1 MNCKITKFETD
12 IQSNSLKKRIL
23 ALQYLSMHLLYNFS
37 TFLASRLI
45 LLAPFFSNKMSLFV
59 RGRKLVVDT
68 LKNKLKESDKSI
80 WFHCASLGE
89 YEQGVPIIK
98 KTKEEFPDHKI
109 IVTFFSPSGF
119 EVKKNNTLTDC
130 TVYLP
135 LDTPKNAKT
144 FIDLVQPSLAIFIKY
159 EFWPNY
165 LFELKKKNIP
175 TILVSGLFREEQ
187 VFFKIYGAF
196 MRKTLNCFNHF
207 FVQDETS
214 KELLKSINIKNIT
227 VSGDTRFDR
236 VSDQLSMNNKL
247 NFISLFKQKQFCLV
261 CGSTWPKDESILINH
276 INKFSN
282 NTKFII
288 APHEVNNLK
297 IESLKKKLKVK
308 TILYSDREKYNI
320 SDYQVLIIDTVGL
333 LSKVYS
339 YADTAYIGGGIGM
352 GANGLHNILEAATF
366 GVPIIIGENYTNF
379 PEAKKL
385 KELNGLFSVATPQEF
400 TDIFNQLKTDSSFCK
415 KTGLISK
422 NFILKNRGATNIV
435 LNYLQKLKI

>member
-1 MNCKITKFETD
+1 
-12 IQSNSLKKRIL
+12 
-23 ALQYLSMHLLYNFS
+23 MHLLYNFS
-37 TFLASRLI
+37 TFLASKLI
-45 LLAPFFSNKMSLFV
+45 LLSPLFSPKMGLFV
-59 RGRKLVVDT
+59 KGRKSVVNT
-68 LKNKLKESDKSI
+68 LKSTLKKGDKTI

-109 IVTFFSPSGF
+109 IVSFFSPSGF
-119 EVKKNNTLTDC
+119 EVKKNDKLADC

-135 LDTPKNAKT
+135 LDTPKNAKN
-144 FIDLVQPSLAIFIKY
+144 FIDLLQPSVAIFIKY

-165 LFELKKKNIP
+165 LFELKKKSIP
-175 TILVSGLFREEQ
+175 TILVSGLFRKDQ
-187 VFFKIYGAF
+187 VFFKFYGGF
-196 MRKTLNCFNHF
+196 MRRTLNSFSHF
-207 FVQDETS
+207 FVQDQLS
-214 KELLKSINIKNIT
+214 KSLLKQLKISQVT

-247 NFISLFKQKQFCLV
+247 DFIALFKQDLFCLV
-261 CGSTWPKDESILINH
+261 CGSTWPKDESILINY
-276 INKFSN
+276 INNFSN

-288 APHEVNNLK
+288 APHEVNNLR

-308 TILYSDREKYNI
+308 TVLYSEREKYNI

-333 LSKVYS
+333 LTKVYS
-339 YADTAYIGGGIGM
+339 YADVAYIGGGIGM

-366 GVPIIIGENYTNF
+366 GVPIIIGKNYTNF

-385 KELNGLFSVATPQEF
+385 KKLNGLFSVASPQEF
-400 TDIFNQLKTDSSFCK
+400 IDIFNQLKTDAPFCE

-422 NFILKNRGATNIV
+422 NFILNNRGATDII
-435 LNYLQKLKI
+435 LNYLQQLQI

>member
-1 MNCKITKFETD
+1 
-12 IQSNSLKKRIL
+12 
-23 ALQYLSMHLLYNFS
+23 MHLLYNFS
-37 TFLASRLI
+37 TFLASKLI
-45 LLAPFFSNKMSLFV
+45 LLSPLFSPKMGLFV
-59 RGRKLVVDT
+59 KGRKSVVNT
-68 LKNKLKESDKSI
+68 LKSTLKKGDKTI

-109 IVTFFSPSGF
+109 IVSFFSPSGF
-119 EVKKNNTLTDC
+119 EVKKNDKLADC

-135 LDTPKNAKT
+135 LDTPKNAKN
-144 FIDLVQPSLAIFIKY
+144 FIDLLQPSVAIFIKY

-175 TILVSGLFREEQ
+175 TILVSGLFRKDQ
-187 VFFKIYGAF
+187 VFFKFYGGF
-196 MRKTLNCFNHF
+196 MRRTLNSFSHF
-207 FVQDETS
+207 FVQDQLS
-214 KELLKSINIKNIT
+214 KNLLEQLKISQVS

-236 VSDQLSMNNKL
+236 VSDQLSVNNEL
-247 NFISLFKQKQFCLV
+247 DFMALFKQDLFCLV
-261 CGSTWPKDESILINH
+261 CGSTWPKDESILINY
-276 INKFSN
+276 INNFSN

-288 APHEVNNLK
+288 APHEVNNLR

-308 TILYSDREKYNI
+308 TVLYSEREKYNI

-333 LSKVYS
+333 LTKVYS
-339 YADTAYIGGGIGM
+339 YADVAYIGGGIGM

-366 GVPIIIGENYTNF
+366 GVPIIIGKNYTNF

-385 KELNGLFSVATPQEF
+385 KKLNGLFSVASPQEF
-400 TDIFNQLKTDSSFCK
+400 IDIFNQLKTDAPFCE

-422 NFILKNRGATNIV
+422 NFILNNRGATDII
-435 LNYLQKLKI
+435 LNYLQKLQI

>member
-1 MNCKITKFETD
+1 
-12 IQSNSLKKRIL
+12 
-23 ALQYLSMHLLYNFS
+23 MHSLYNFS
-37 TFLASRLI
+37 TFIASKLI
-45 LLAPFFSNKMSLFV
+45 LLSPLFSPKMSLFV
-59 RGRKLVVDT
+59 KGRKSVIDTIKST
-68 LKNKLKESDKSI
+68 LKKGDKTI

-109 IVTFFSPSGF
+109 IVSFFSPSGF
-119 EVKKNNTLTDC
+119 EVKKNDELADC

-135 LDTPKNAKT
+135 LDTPKNAKNL
-144 FIDLVQPSLAIFIKY
+144 IDLLQPSVAIFIKY

-165 LFELKKKNIP
+165 LFELKKKSIP
-175 TILVSGLFREEQ
+175 TILVSGLFRKDQ
-187 VFFKIYGAF
+187 VFFKFYGGF
-196 MRKTLNCFNHF
+196 MRRTLNSFSHF
-207 FVQDETS
+207 FVQDQLS
-214 KELLKSINIKNIT
+214 KNLLEQLKISQVS

-236 VSDQLSMNNKL
+236 VSDQLSMNNEL
-247 NFISLFKQKQFCLV
+247 DFMALFKQDLFCLV
-261 CGSTWPKDESILINH
+261 CGSTWPKDESILINY
-276 INKFSN
+276 INNFSN

-288 APHEVNNLK
+288 APHEVNNLR

-308 TILYSDREKYNI
+308 TVLYSEREKYRI

-333 LSKVYS
+333 LTKVYS
-339 YADTAYIGGGIGM
+339 YADVAYIGGGIGM

-400 TDIFNQLKTDSSFCK
+400 IDIFNQLKTDASFCE

-422 NFILKNRGATNIV
+422 NFILNNRGATDII
-435 LNYLQKLKI
+435 LNYLQQLQI

>member
-1 MNCKITKFETD
+1 
-12 IQSNSLKKRIL
+12 
-23 ALQYLSMHLLYNFS
+23 MHSLYNFS
-37 TFLASRLI
+37 TFIASKLI
-45 LLAPFFSNKMSLFV
+45 LLSPLFSPKMSLFV
-59 RGRKLVVDT
+59 KGRKSVIDTIKST
-68 LKNKLKESDKSI
+68 LKKGDKTI

-109 IVTFFSPSGF
+109 IVSFFSPSGF
-119 EVKKNNTLTDC
+119 EVKKNDKLADC

-135 LDTPKNAKT
+135 LDTPKNAKN
-144 FIDLVQPSLAIFIKY
+144 FIDLLQPSVAIFIKY

-165 LFELKKKNIP
+165 LFELKKKSIP
-175 TILVSGLFREEQ
+175 TILVSGLFRKDQ
-187 VFFKIYGAF
+187 VFFKFYGGF
-196 MRKTLNCFNHF
+196 MRRTLNSFSHF
-207 FVQDETS
+207 FVQDQLS
-214 KELLKSINIKNIT
+214 KSLLKQLKISQVT

-247 NFISLFKQKQFCLV
+247 DFIALFKQDLFCLV
-261 CGSTWPKDESILINH
+261 CGSTWPKDESILINY
-276 INKFSN
+276 INSFSN

-288 APHEVNNLK
+288 APHEVNNLR

-308 TILYSDREKYNI
+308 TVLYSEREKYRI

-333 LSKVYS
+333 LTKVYS
-339 YADTAYIGGGIGM
+339 YADVAYIGGGIGM

-400 TDIFNQLKTDSSFCK
+400 IDIFNQLKTDAPFCE

-422 NFILKNRGATNIV
+422 NFILNNRGATDII
-435 LNYLQKLKI
+435 LNYLQQLQI

>member
-1 MNCKITKFETD
+1 
-12 IQSNSLKKRIL
+12 
-23 ALQYLSMHLLYNFS
+23 MHSLYNFS
-37 TFLASRLI
+37 TFIASKLI
-45 LLAPFFSNKMSLFV
+45 LLSPLFSPKMSLFV
-59 RGRKLVVDT
+59 KGRKSVIDTIKST
-68 LKNKLKESDKSI
+68 LKKGDKTI

-109 IVTFFSPSGF
+109 IVSFFSPSGF
-119 EVKKNNTLTDC
+119 EVKKNDELADC

-135 LDTPKNAKT
+135 LDTPKNAKNL
-144 FIDLVQPSLAIFIKY
+144 IDLLQPSVAIFIKY

-165 LFELKKKNIP
+165 LFELKKKSIP
-175 TILVSGLFREEQ
+175 TILVSGLFRKDQ
-187 VFFKIYGAF
+187 VFFKFYGGF
-196 MRKTLNCFNHF
+196 MRRTLNSFSHF
-207 FVQDETS
+207 FVQDQLS
-214 KELLKSINIKNIT
+214 KNLLEQLKISQVS

-236 VSDQLSMNNKL
+236 VSDQLSMNNEL
-247 NFISLFKQKQFCLV
+247 DFMALFKQDLFCLV
-261 CGSTWPKDESILINH
+261 CGSTWPKDESILINY
-276 INKFSN
+276 INNFSN

-288 APHEVNNLK
+288 APHEVNNLR

-308 TILYSDREKYNI
+308 TVLYSEREKYNI

-333 LSKVYS
+333 LTKVYS
-339 YADTAYIGGGIGM
+339 YADVAYIGGGIGM

-366 GVPIIIGENYTNF
+366 GVPIIIGENFTNF

-400 TDIFNQLKTDSSFCK
+400 FDIFNQLKTDAPFCE

-422 NFILKNRGATNIV
+422 NFILNNRGATDII
-435 LNYLQKLKI
+435 LNYLQQLQI

>member
-1 MNCKITKFETD
+1 
-12 IQSNSLKKRIL
+12 
-23 ALQYLSMHLLYNFS
+23 MHLLYNFS
-37 TFLASRLI
+37 TFLASKLI
-45 LLAPFFSNKMSLFV
+45 LLSPLFSPKMGLFV
-59 RGRKLVVDT
+59 KGRKSVIDTIKST
-68 LKNKLKESDKSI
+68 LKKGDKTI

-109 IVTFFSPSGF
+109 IVSFFSPSGF
-119 EVKKNNTLTDC
+119 EVKKNDKLADC

-135 LDTPKNAKT
+135 LDTPKNAKN
-144 FIDLVQPSLAIFIKY
+144 FINLLQPSVAIFIKY

-165 LFELKKKNIP
+165 LFELKKKSIP
-175 TILVSGLFREEQ
+175 TILVSGLFRKDQ
-187 VFFKIYGAF
+187 VFFKFYGGF
-196 MRKTLNCFNHF
+196 MRRTLNSFSHF
-207 FVQDETS
+207 FVQDQLS
-214 KELLKSINIKNIT
+214 KNLLEQLKISQVS

-236 VSDQLSMNNKL
+236 VSDQLSMNNEL
-247 NFISLFKQKQFCLV
+247 DFMALFKQDLFCLV
-261 CGSTWPKDESILINH
+261 CGSTWPKDESILINY
-276 INKFSN
+276 INNFSN

-288 APHEVNNLK
+288 APHEVNNLR

-308 TILYSDREKYNI
+308 TVLYSEIEKYNI

-333 LSKVYS
+333 LTKVYS
-339 YADTAYIGGGIGM
+339 YADVAYIGGGIGM

-385 KELNGLFSVATPQEF
+385 KKLNGLFSVATPQEF
-400 TDIFNQLKTDSSFCK
+400 IDIFNQLKTDAPFCE

-422 NFILKNRGATNIV
+422 NFILNNRGATDII
-435 LNYLQKLKI
+435 LNYLQQLQI

>member
-1 MNCKITKFETD
+1 
-12 IQSNSLKKRIL
+12 
-23 ALQYLSMHLLYNFS
+23 MHLLYNFS
-37 TFLASRLI
+37 TFLASKLI
-45 LLAPFFSNKMSLFV
+45 LLSPLFSPKMGLFV
-59 RGRKLVVDT
+59 KGRKSVVNT
-68 LKNKLKESDKSI
+68 LKSTLKKGDKTI

-98 KTKEEFPDHKI
+98 KTKEEFPDYKI
-109 IVTFFSPSGF
+109 IVSFFSPSGF
-119 EVKKNNTLTDC
+119 EVKKNNTLADC

-135 LDTPKNAKT
+135 LDTPKNAKN
-144 FIDLVQPSLAIFIKY
+144 FIDLLQPSVAIFIKY

-175 TILVSGLFREEQ
+175 TILVSGLFRKDQ
-187 VFFKIYGAF
+187 VFFKFYGGF
-196 MRKTLNCFNHF
+196 MRRTLNSFSHF
-207 FVQDETS
+207 FVQDQLS
-214 KELLKSINIKNIT
+214 KNLLEQLKISQVS

-236 VSDQLSMNNKL
+236 VSDQLSVNNEL
-247 NFISLFKQKQFCLV
+247 DFMALFKQDLFCLV
-261 CGSTWPKDESILINH
+261 CGSTWPKDESILINY
-276 INKFSN
+276 INNFSN

-288 APHEVNNLK
+288 APHEVNNLR

-308 TILYSDREKYNI
+308 TVLYSDIEKYNI

-333 LSKVYS
+333 LTKVYS
-339 YADTAYIGGGIGM
+339 YADVAYIGGGIGM

-400 TDIFNQLKTDSSFCK
+400 IDIFNQLKTDASFCE

-422 NFILKNRGATNIV
+422 NFIFNNRGATDII
-435 LNYLQKLKI
+435 LNYLQQLQI

>member
-1 MNCKITKFETD
+1 
-12 IQSNSLKKRIL
+12 
-23 ALQYLSMHLLYNFS
+23 MHLLYNFS
-37 TFLASRLI
+37 TFLASKLI
-45 LLAPFFSNKMSLFV
+45 LLSPLFSPKMSLFV
-59 RGRKLVVDT
+59 KGRKSVVNT
-68 LKNKLKESDKSI
+68 LKSILKKGDKTI

-109 IVTFFSPSGF
+109 IVSFFSPSGF
-119 EVKKNNTLTDC
+119 EVKKNDKLADC

-135 LDTPKNAKT
+135 LDTPKNAKN
-144 FIDLVQPSLAIFIKY
+144 FINLLQPSVAIFIKY

-175 TILVSGLFREEQ
+175 TILVSGLFRKDQ
-187 VFFKIYGAF
+187 VFFKFYGGF
-196 MRKTLNCFNHF
+196 MRRTLNSFSHF
-207 FVQDETS
+207 FVQDQLS
-214 KELLKSINIKNIT
+214 KSLLKQLKISQVT

-247 NFISLFKQKQFCLV
+247 DFIALFKQDLFCLV
-261 CGSTWPKDESILINH
+261 CGSTWPKDESILINY
-276 INKFSN
+276 INNFSN
-282 NTKFII
+282 NTKFVI
-288 APHEVNNLK
+288 APHEVNNLR

-308 TILYSDREKYNI
+308 TVLYSEREKYNI

-333 LSKVYS
+333 LTKVYS
-339 YADTAYIGGGIGM
+339 YADVAYIGGGIGM

-400 TDIFNQLKTDSSFCK
+400 IDIFNQLKTDASFCE

-422 NFILKNRGATNIV
+422 NFIFNNRGATDII
-435 LNYLQKLKI
+435 LNYLQQLQI

>member
-1 MNCKITKFETD
+1 
-12 IQSNSLKKRIL
+12 
-23 ALQYLSMHLLYNFS
+23 MHSLYNFS
-37 TFLASRLI
+37 TFITSKLI
-45 LLAPFFSNKMSLFV
+45 LLSPLFSPKMSLFV
-59 RGRKLVVDT
+59 KGRKSVIDTIKST
-68 LKNKLKESDKSI
+68 LKKGDKTI

-109 IVTFFSPSGF
+109 IVSFFSPSGF
-119 EVKKNNTLTDC
+119 EVKKNDELADC

-135 LDTPKNAKT
+135 LDTPKNAKNL
-144 FIDLVQPSLAIFIKY
+144 IDLLQPSVAIFIKY

-165 LFELKKKNIP
+165 LFELKKKSIP
-175 TILVSGLFREEQ
+175 TILVSGLFRKDQ
-187 VFFKIYGAF
+187 VFFKFYGGF
-196 MRKTLNCFNHF
+196 MRRTLNSFSHF
-207 FVQDETS
+207 FVQDQLS
-214 KELLKSINIKNIT
+214 KNLLEQLKISQVS

-236 VSDQLSMNNKL
+236 VSDQLSMNNEL
-247 NFISLFKQKQFCLV
+247 DFMALFKQDLFCLV
-261 CGSTWPKDESILINH
+261 CGSTWPKDESILINY
-276 INKFSN
+276 INNFSN

-288 APHEVNNLK
+288 APHEVNNLR

-308 TILYSDREKYNI
+308 TVLYSEREKYNI

-333 LSKVYS
+333 LTKVYS
-339 YADTAYIGGGIGM
+339 YADVAYIGGGIGM

-385 KELNGLFSVATPQEF
+385 KKLNGLFSVATPQEF
-400 TDIFNQLKTDSSFCK
+400 IDIFNQLKTDAPFCE

-422 NFILKNRGATNIV
+422 NFILNNRGATDII
-435 LNYLQKLKI
+435 LNYLQQLQI

>member
-1 MNCKITKFETD
+1 
-12 IQSNSLKKRIL
+12 
-23 ALQYLSMHLLYNFS
+23 MHLLYNFS
-37 TFLASRLI
+37 TFLASKLI
-45 LLAPFFSNKMSLFV
+45 LLSPLFSPKMGLFV
-59 RGRKLVVDT
+59 KGRKSVVNT
-68 LKNKLKESDKSI
+68 LKSTLKKGDKTI

-109 IVTFFSPSGF
+109 IVSFFSPSGF
-119 EVKKNNTLTDC
+119 EVKKNDKLADC

-135 LDTPKNAKT
+135 LDTPKNAKN
-144 FIDLVQPSLAIFIKY
+144 FINLLQPSVAIFIKY

-175 TILVSGLFREEQ
+175 TILVSGLFRKDQ
-187 VFFKIYGAF
+187 VFFKFYGGF
-196 MRKTLNCFNHF
+196 MRRTLNSFSHF
-207 FVQDETS
+207 FVQDQLS
-214 KELLKSINIKNIT
+214 KNLLEQLKISQVT

-236 VSDQLSMNNKL
+236 VSDQLSVNNEL
-247 NFISLFKQKQFCLV
+247 DFMALFKQDLFCLI
-261 CGSTWPKDESILINH
+261 CGSTWPKDESILINY
-276 INKFSN
+276 INDFSN

-288 APHEVNNLK
+288 APHDVNNLR

-308 TILYSDREKYNI
+308 TVLYSEREKYRI

-333 LSKVYS
+333 LTKVYS
-339 YADTAYIGGGIGM
+339 YADVAYIGGGIGM

-400 TDIFNQLKTDSSFCK
+400 IDIFNQLKTDASFCE

-422 NFILKNRGATNIV
+422 NFILNNRGATDII
-435 LNYLQKLKI
+435 LNYLQQLQI

>member
-1 MNCKITKFETD
+1 
-12 IQSNSLKKRIL
+12 
-23 ALQYLSMHLLYNFS
+23 MHLLYNFS
-37 TFLASRLI
+37 TFLASKLI
-45 LLAPFFSNKMSLFV
+45 LLSPLFSPKMGLFV
-59 RGRKLVVDT
+59 KGRKSVIDTIKST
-68 LKNKLKESDKSI
+68 LKKGDKTI

-109 IVTFFSPSGF
+109 IVSFFSPSGF
-119 EVKKNNTLTDC
+119 EVKKNDKLADC

-135 LDTPKNAKT
+135 LDTPKNAKN
-144 FIDLVQPSLAIFIKY
+144 FINLLQPSVAIFIKY

-165 LFELKKKNIP
+165 LFELKKKSIP
-175 TILVSGLFREEQ
+175 TILVSGLFRKDQ
-187 VFFKIYGAF
+187 VFFKFYGGF
-196 MRKTLNCFNHF
+196 MRRTLNSFSHF
-207 FVQDETS
+207 FVQDQLS
-214 KELLKSINIKNIT
+214 KNLLEQLKISQVS

-236 VSDQLSMNNKL
+236 VSDQLSMNNEL
-247 NFISLFKQKQFCLV
+247 DFMALFKQDLFCLV
-261 CGSTWPKDESILINH
+261 CGSTWPKDESILINY
-276 INKFSN
+276 INNFSN

-288 APHEVNNLK
+288 APHEVNNLR

-308 TILYSDREKYNI
+308 TVLYSEREKYNI

-333 LSKVYS
+333 LTKVYS
-339 YADTAYIGGGIGM
+339 YADVAYIGGGIGM

-385 KELNGLFSVATPQEF
+385 KKLNGLFSVATPQEF
-400 TDIFNQLKTDSSFCK
+400 IDIFNQLKTDAPFCE

-422 NFILKNRGATNIV
+422 NFILNNRGATDII
-435 LNYLQKLKI
+435 LNYLQQLQI

>member
-1 MNCKITKFETD
+1 
-12 IQSNSLKKRIL
+12 
-23 ALQYLSMHLLYNFS
+23 MHSLYNFS
-37 TFLASRLI
+37 TFIASKLI
-45 LLAPFFSNKMSLFV
+45 LLSPLFSPKMSLFV
-59 RGRKLVVDT
+59 KGRKSVIDTIKST
-68 LKNKLKESDKSI
+68 LKKGDKTI

-109 IVTFFSPSGF
+109 IVSFFSPSGF
-119 EVKKNNTLTDC
+119 EVKKNDKLADC

-135 LDTPKNAKT
+135 LDTPKNAKNL
-144 FIDLVQPSLAIFIKY
+144 IDLLQPSVAIFIKY

-165 LFELKKKNIP
+165 LFELKKKSIP
-175 TILVSGLFREEQ
+175 TILVSGLFRKDQ
-187 VFFKIYGAF
+187 VFFKFYGGF
-196 MRKTLNCFNHF
+196 MRRTLNSFSHF
-207 FVQDETS
+207 FVQDQLS
-214 KELLKSINIKNIT
+214 KNLLEQLKISQVS

-236 VSDQLSMNNKL
+236 VSDQLSMNNEL
-247 NFISLFKQKQFCLV
+247 DFMALFKQDLFCLV
-261 CGSTWPKDESILINH
+261 CGSTWPKDESILINY
-276 INKFSN
+276 INDFSN

-288 APHEVNNLK
+288 APHDVNNLR

-308 TILYSDREKYNI
+308 TVLYSEREKYNI

-333 LSKVYS
+333 LTKVYS
-339 YADTAYIGGGIGM
+339 YADVAYIGGGIGM

-385 KELNGLFSVATPQEF
+385 KKLNGLFSVATPQEF
-400 TDIFNQLKTDSSFCK
+400 IDIFNQLKTDAPFCE

-422 NFILKNRGATNIV
+422 NFILNNRGATDII
-435 LNYLQKLKI
+435 LNYLQQLQI

>member
-1 MNCKITKFETD
+1 
-12 IQSNSLKKRIL
+12 
-23 ALQYLSMHLLYNFS
+23 MHSLYNFS
-37 TFLASRLI
+37 TFIASKLI
-45 LLAPFFSNKMSLFV
+45 LLSPLFSPKMSLFV
-59 RGRKLVVDT
+59 KGRKSVIDTIKST
-68 LKNKLKESDKSI
+68 LKKGDKTI

-109 IVTFFSPSGF
+109 IVSFFSPSGF
-119 EVKKNNTLTDC
+119 EVKKNDKLADC

-135 LDTPKNAKT
+135 LDTPKNAKNL
-144 FIDLVQPSLAIFIKY
+144 IDLLQPSVAIFIKY

-165 LFELKKKNIP
+165 LFELKKKSIP
-175 TILVSGLFREEQ
+175 TILVSGLFRKDQ
-187 VFFKIYGAF
+187 VFFKFYGGF
-196 MRKTLNCFNHF
+196 MRRTLNSFSHF
-207 FVQDETS
+207 FVQDQLS
-214 KELLKSINIKNIT
+214 KSLLKQLKISQVT

-247 NFISLFKQKQFCLV
+247 DFIALFKQDLFCLV
-261 CGSTWPKDESILINH
+261 CGSTWPKDESILITY
-276 INKFSN
+276 INNFSN

-288 APHEVNNLK
+288 APHDVNNLR
-297 IESLKKKLKVK
+297 IESLRKKLKVK
-308 TILYSDREKYNI
+308 TVLYSEREKYNI

-333 LSKVYS
+333 LTKVYS
-339 YADTAYIGGGIGM
+339 YADVAYIGGGIGM

-385 KELNGLFSVATPQEF
+385 KKLNGLFSVASPQEF
-400 TDIFNQLKTDSSFCK
+400 IDIFNQLKTDAPFCE

-422 NFILKNRGATNIV
+422 NFILNNRGATDII
-435 LNYLQKLKI
+435 LNYLQQLQI

>member
-1 MNCKITKFETD
+1 
-12 IQSNSLKKRIL
+12 
-23 ALQYLSMHLLYNFS
+23 MHLLYNFS
-37 TFLASRLI
+37 TFLASKLI
-45 LLAPFFSNKMSLFV
+45 LLSPLFSPKMGLFV
-59 RGRKLVVDT
+59 KGRKSVVNT
-68 LKNKLKESDKSI
+68 LKSTLKKGDKTI

-109 IVTFFSPSGF
+109 IVSFFSPSGF
-119 EVKKNNTLTDC
+119 EVKKNDKLADC

-135 LDTPKNAKT
+135 LDTPKNAKN
-144 FIDLVQPSLAIFIKY
+144 FINLLQPSVAIFIKY

-175 TILVSGLFREEQ
+175 TILVSGLFRKDQ
-187 VFFKIYGAF
+187 VFFKFYGGF
-196 MRKTLNCFNHF
+196 MRRTLNSFSHF
-207 FVQDETS
+207 FVQDQLS
-214 KELLKSINIKNIT
+214 KSLLKQLKISQVT

-247 NFISLFKQKQFCLV
+247 DFIALFKQDLFCLV
-261 CGSTWPKDESILINH
+261 CGSTWPKDESILINY
-276 INKFSN
+276 INSFSN

-288 APHEVNNLK
+288 APHDVNNLR

-308 TILYSDREKYNI
+308 TVLYSEREKYRI

-333 LSKVYS
+333 LTKVYS
-339 YADTAYIGGGIGM
+339 YADVAYIGGGIGM

-400 TDIFNQLKTDSSFCK
+400 FDIFNQLKTDASFCE

-422 NFILKNRGATNIV
+422 NFIFNNRGATDII
-435 LNYLQKLKI
+435 LNYLQQLQI